1 MAKKD
6 EVSTGKNP
14 MEELKAKLNK
24 DYGKGTIMGASE
36 KGTYVDVVP
45 TGSLGLDTALGIGG
59 LPMGR
64 IVEIYGP
71 ESSGK
76 TTLAL
81 HVIAE
86 VQKKGGVALIIDA
99 EHAMDLGYA
108 KKLGV
113 DISNE
118 KLLFSQPDYGEQGL
132 DIACKAIESGVVNIV
147 LVDSVAALTPKSEI
161 DGDMGDSN
169 MGKQARMMGQAM
181 RKLAGIANKH
191 NVLVIFI
198 NQLREKIGVM
208 FGSPETTTG
217 GNALKFYAS
226 VRLDIRKTLTN
237 KEGDDSISN
246 TVKVTVRKNKMAP
259 PFKFCSFR
267 IGFGVGIEST
277 REIMDMASDLNII
290 QKSGSWFAYG
300 TDKIGQ
306 GMDNVLE
313 LMNDNPELYS
323 EIKDKV
329 KAKLKED
336 TDYIQIDKKA
346 EEDEINNPD

>member
-1 MAKKD
+1 MAKAK
-6 EVSTGKNP
+6 EETKGNP
-14 MEELKAKLNK
+14 MDALKEKLNK
-24 DYGKGTIMGASE
+24 DYGRGTIMGASE
-36 KGTYVDVVP
+36 KGTFTDVVS

-64 IVEIYGP
+64 IIEIYGP

-81 HVIAE
+81 HIIAE
-86 VQKKGGVALIIDA
+86 VQKKGGVGLIVDA

-108 KKLGV
+108 AKLGV
-113 DISNE
+113 NLSSE

-132 DIACKAIESGVVNIV
+132 DIAIKAIEAGVVNVV
-147 LVDSVAALTPKSEI
+147 LIDSVAALTPKVEI
-161 DGDMGDSN
+161 DGDMGDSV
-169 MGKQARMMGQAM
+169 MGRQARMMGQAM
-181 RKLAGIANKH
+181 RKIVATAGKH

-198 NQLREKIGVM
+198 NQLRDKIGVM

-226 VRLDIRKTLTN
+226 VRLDIRKQLTN

-277 REIMDMASDLNII
+277 REIMDMAVDFNII
-290 QKSGSWFAYG
+290 QKSGSWFSYG
-300 TDKIGQ
+300 IDKLGQ
-306 GMDNVLE
+306 GSDSVLS
-313 LMNDNPELYS
+313 LLQDNPDLFA
-323 EIKDKV
+323 EIKSKV
-329 KAKLKED
+329 MSQLQNNS
-336 TDYIQIDKKA
+336 DYIKIDKKA
-346 EEDEINNPD
+346 EADEVTSED